1 SRASTSNPARPKR
14 SSTVGSA
21 ASTTSRPSGPTTR
34 AASSSAMPPP
44 SPLNA
49 TARMLPAASGST
61 RPTASR
67 LTPGTSSRPAS
78 STPTVTTSRP
88 STSPATPAA
97 SSAPTPA
104 TSTNPG
110 PSLTP
115 NCAASRTT
123 ASGAGRSVGP
133 PAPGSWGDAE
143 GPPASGSRGAVEPPR
158 RSAQPPRTGYCSR
171 QFAQPS
177 TPSSTRRAS
186 IRSPSSTSPC
196 SGPQRGH
203 RRWSVKRMYTSAPG
217 PYDLPSCRV
226 DRARHGPRA
235 RRHPPVL
242 ARGWPDP
249 SRPGSGTTTPAS
261 DSRTR
266 RPRTLAPAPAVGS
279 EDGRALRVLGPLGG
293 RFPHADVE
301 DRVPHGLGEAALQLV
316 EEVARLV
323 LRTRL
328 DVRERREVVEVLVV
342 QALGELAQVV
352 LD

>member
-1 SRASTSNPARPKR
+1 
-14 SSTVGSA
+14 
-21 ASTTSRPSGPTTR
+21 
-34 AASSSAMPPP
+34 
-44 SPLNA
+44 
-49 TARMLPAASGST
+49 
-61 RPTASR
+61 
-67 LTPGTSSRPAS
+67 
-78 STPTVTTSRP
+78 
-88 STSPATPAA
+88 
-97 SSAPTPA
+97 
-104 TSTNPG
+104 
-110 PSLTP
+110 
-115 NCAASRTT
+115 
-123 ASGAGRSVGP
+123 
-133 PAPGSWGDAE
+133 
-143 GPPASGSRGAVEPPR
+143 
-158 RSAQPPRTGYCSR
+158 
-171 QFAQPS
+171 
-177 TPSSTRRAS
+177 
-186 IRSPSSTSPC
+186 
-196 SGPQRGH
+196 QRGH

-235 RRHPPVL
+235 RRHPLVL

-352 LD
+352 LDLDEVERETVLVELVPGERELHDVAVPVQALALPLVVPQEVGAVVVGLNADDVHAAPSGAVQGDHADVHLGRPRDRVDDGVGDGAGVQHAVAGREPGVPLPVDRIPQTGGGRRRLDQGRAYTRAPQL